1 MLRHHANLFWVPFFA
16 FLAMIIAWYIW
27 TVSAAYAYSMG
38 DVVHVMGSPKGDLD
52 WNLES
57 LVIFIW
63 QLVSIIWFYAIV
75 QAIVLFIVTA
85 YYTRA
90 EDGQWSSYS
99 YILQDLYIFIKI
111 NQNLE
116 IIGTFLSIVI
126 LYKKSSALILSS
138 NT

>member
-99 YILQDLYIFIKI
+99 YILQDLYILIKI
-111 NQNLE
+111 D
-116 IIGTFLSIVI
+116 
-126 LYKKSSALILSS
+126 
-138 NT
+138 